1 MPPLP
6 ICRCLADAGCGQAD
20 VRHEPRSRVPRADRR
35 CGCGRLGVCELC
47 WEVSMPP
54 LPIPYCRVASHRRS
68 TNHVTCSSVP
78 FDTSGLCNSRLK
90 TSVPLG
96 RGAPRVGN
104 NERRRATG
112 RDLRSFSYAA
122 RLSLDGRRASL
133 RRRAQGIHARK
144 QPLRSCIATRRL
156 AHTGTK
162 VKGVPTMTRPLSV
175 PTSGLSVCDVCTI
188 STNTQGSTPTESA
201 AWRAKRGPAS

>member
-1 MPPLP
+1 
-6 ICRCLADAGCGQAD
+6 
-20 VRHEPRSRVPRADRR
+20 
-35 CGCGRLGVCELC
+35 
-47 WEVSMPP
+47 MPP

-112 RDLRSFSYAA
+112 RDLRSFYHRPGVRDRSLLGRLKVADALHLA
-122 RLSLDGRRASL
+122 RSLALEICAMKGRTL
-133 RRRAQGIHARK
+133 
-144 QPLRSCIATRRL
+144 LL
-156 AHTGTK
+156 A
-162 VKGVPTMTRPLSV
+162 
-175 PTSGLSVCDVCTI
+175 
-188 STNTQGSTPTESA
+188 E
-201 AWRAKRGPAS
+201 

>member
-1 MPPLP
+1 
-6 ICRCLADAGCGQAD
+6 
-20 VRHEPRSRVPRADRR
+20 
-35 CGCGRLGVCELC
+35 
-47 WEVSMPP
+47 MPP

-112 RDLRSFSYAA
+112 RDLRSFIGLLYSW
-122 RLSLDGRRASL
+122 SLL
-133 RRRAQGIHARK
+133 YW
-144 QPLRSCIATRRL
+144 
-156 AHTGTK
+156 
-162 VKGVPTMTRPLSV
+162 
-175 PTSGLSVCDVCTI
+175 
-188 STNTQGSTPTESA
+188 QGSDWMDWA
-201 AWRAKRGPAS
+201 AG